1 MIDETPKTS
10 APASPRARVD
20 TQKLSLRAQQTWRW
34 LWGSIGVLATIGG
47 VLGLYQFLESSR
59 GTDLPAATQQ
69 LLLGMVDE
77 GVLSVDQA
85 ERLVS
90 LLSGTAEGATPQATE
105 ELVEAVKEGDYETLR
120 AMALMYDEDTRR
132 EGLAALEANAETS
145 EDWLRIAE
153 LAYIKEPE
161 IAAEAASKS
170 IALDPENFRAVTLLV
185 QIYAIQGDYQ
195 KATRSA
201 ATAEMMARTPT
212 ELLEATLASLNVA
225 MAGRNPEQIE
235 AKSQAM
241 SEALEGYKP
250 IYEKAVVPKSLT
262 VNEIDTHPFWVW
274 AVSHQ
279 VLASA
284 NAHLKN
290 YSASHEQL
298 DIAITNFE
306 KILPA
311 VPDDYTATTLK
322 RISGVYGDKARTYHR
337 AEDFDAAVKANARS
351 IKVKEDLAASGNK
364 AAIEFLPVDYVGHGQ
379 LLTSLERYE
388 EGIEFYK
395 KALDFSEEQLAL
407 KPEDKNLKD
416 AVPLLRLQWIMAKRS
431 KGQSEAYKD
440 SALEFLQNQQDE
452 IISDPEDFANYRSY
466 LSTVNAIA
474 RLETTVPDPDSEF
487 AFSVIRQAI
496 SFKSDLVKKFGAS
509 PNSKHLETSL
519 WTALGTLHLNQKN
532 TGEAQSAF
540 EQALQSTEDLPDID
554 NVKAHSMRLYVLHNL
569 SDLKTDASLGYA
581 QQGLT
586 LAKKLDAASNLE
598 TRDQGYLD
606 GFKTH
611 IEELEK
617 L

>member
-1 MIDETPKTS
+1 MNDEKPETGEP
-10 APASPRARVD
+10 APPQTRLD
-20 TQKLSLRAQQTWRW
+20 TQKLSRRAQQTWRW
-34 LWGSIGVLATIGG
+34 LWGLIGVLATIGG

-59 GTDLPAATQQ
+59 SPDLPPATQQ

-85 ERLVS
+85 ERLVG

-105 ELVEAVKEGDYETLR
+105 ELVEAVKEGDYKTLR

-132 EGLAALEANAETS
+132 EGLEALQVNAETS

-153 LAYIKEPE
+153 LAYIKEPDL
-161 IAAEAASKS
+161 AAEAASKS

-241 SEALEGYKP
+241 SDALEGYKP
-250 IYEKAVVPKSLT
+250 IFEKAAVPKSFT
-262 VNEIDTHPFWVW
+262 VNEIDKHPIWVW

-279 VLASA
+279 VLAGA
-284 NAHLKN
+284 NSHLKN
-290 YSASHEQL
+290 YSASHEQF
-298 DIAITNFE
+298 DIAIANFE
-306 KILPA
+306 KTLPA
-311 VPDDYTATTLK
+311 VPNDYKATTLK
-322 RISGVYGDKARTYHR
+322 RIARTHGDKAYTYHA
-337 AEDFDAAVKANARS
+337 AENYDAAVNANAIS
-351 IKVKEDLAASGNK
+351 IKIKEDLAISGDK
-364 AAIEFLPVDYVGHGQ
+364 PAIEYMPVAYVGHGQ
-379 LLTSLERYE
+379 LLISLKRYD

-395 KALDFSEEQLAL
+395 KALDFSEDQLAL
-407 KPEDKNLKD
+407 KPDDEKLKD

-431 KGQSEAYKD
+431 KGQSDTYKQ
-440 SALEFLQNQQDE
+440 SALEFLQNQQDK
-452 IISDPEDFANYRSY
+452 IMADPENFANYNSY
-466 LSTVNAIA
+466 LSTVNGLV
-474 RLETTVPDPDSEF
+474 RLETSVPEPDSDF
-487 AFSVIRQAI
+487 AFSIIRQAI
-496 SFKSDLVKKFGAS
+496 SFKSDLVKKFGDS

-532 TGEAQSAF
+532 MDEAQSAF

-554 NVKAHSMRLYVLHNL
+554 DVKAHSMRLYVLHNL

-581 QQGLT
+581 QKGLA
-586 LAKKLDAASNLE
+586 LAKKLDAESNLE